1 MKIRIAIA
9 NASVSISNEAGET
22 VYVAA
27 VENYSMTTT
36 PEKLV
41 ASIAD
46 CAQDV
51 IAAYEDAQS
60 KLAASL

>member
-1 MKIRIAIA
+1 MKIRIAVA

-22 VYVAA
+22 VYLAT

-41 ASIAD
+41 AAIAD

-51 IAAYEDAQS
+51 VAAYEDAQS
-60 KLAASL
+60 KLTSL

>member
-1 MKIRIAIA
+1 MKILIEFSD
-9 NASVSISNEAGET
+9 ASVRIQNNEDEG
-22 VYVAA
+22 VYAA
-27 VENYSMTTT
+27 YVENYSVTAT

-41 ASIAD
+41 AAIAD

>member
-1 MKIRIAIA
+1 MKI
-9 NASVSISNEAGET
+9 SIEFT
-22 VYVAA
+22 DAA
-27 VENYSMTTT
+27 VRIENNEGEVVYAVNVEHYSMTTT

-41 ASIAD
+41 AAIAG

-51 IAAYEDAQS
+51 VAAYEDAQS